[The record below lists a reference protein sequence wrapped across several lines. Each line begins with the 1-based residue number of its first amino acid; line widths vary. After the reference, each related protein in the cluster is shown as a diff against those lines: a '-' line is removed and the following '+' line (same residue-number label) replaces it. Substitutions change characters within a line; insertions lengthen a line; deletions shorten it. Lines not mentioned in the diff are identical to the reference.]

1 MSDLFLKN
9 NIRNNSNNF
18 TESSI
23 NLTNILGV
31 NNTVRPIN
39 NLPKINNTITESS
52 INLPN
57 ILGMN
62 SNNYV
67 GGNNSVTSSANLS
80 KINSNDVNH
89 LLSMLTSESNANTD
103 TNTLENRLKNML
115 PQNGG
120 ANGAEDTED
129 TVQLENRLTQMLN
142 QNGGANL
149 SENTEMLEQKINNI
163 LNNNQSGG
171 AVKSLLTLGALG
183 AAGTILNNMVNK
195 PSMTETSEFNA
206 SNIIGQNL
214 RPMNLKPINR
224 GNSSYSATSSE
235 MLPNL
240 NNLSDTSINSVF
252 TRSTVPP
259 IPKQNNFIPIT
270 TTTIDNNSPLLSAT
284 SSAMPNTNVQSATSS
299 ESGNSDA
306 RLNELLG
313 GNISDAR
320 LNELLGGNNPA
331 LIAFREIS
339 AMVAKKLNIP
349 NGPNAKKIAG
359 QLQRDTKEKNEGIT
373 HEKLVEAAKKQLE
386 SNLSKYEK
394 LV

>member
-9 NIRNNSNNF
+9 NIRNNSSNF

-31 NNTVRPIN
+31 NNTVRPTN

-52 INLPN
+52 MNLPN
-57 ILGMN
+57 ILGMSN

-67 GGNNSVTSSANLS
+67 GGNHSITSSANLS

-120 ANGAEDTED
+120 AGTED
-129 TVQLENRLTQMLN
+129 SENTAQLENRLTQMLN
-142 QNGGANL
+142 QNGGGDD
-149 SENTEMLEQKINNI
+149 ENTEMLESKINNI

-171 AVKSLLTLGALG
+171 AMKSLLTLGALG
-183 AAGTILNNMVNK
+183 AAGTVLHSMLNK
-195 PSMTETSEFNA
+195 PSMTETSEFSA
-206 SNIIGQNL
+206 SNVIGQASRPMNQRPMNL
-214 RPMNLKPINR
+214 RPMNRQMSR
-224 GNSSYSATSSE
+224 GYSATSSE
-235 MLPNL
+235 MLPNV

-259 IPKQNNFIPIT
+259 INNVPKQNNFIPIT
-270 TTTIDNNSPLLSAT
+270 TTTIDNNSDLSAT

-299 ESGNSDA
+299 AMGN
-306 RLNELLG
+306 N
-313 GNISDAR
+313 SDAR

-339 AMVAKKLNIP
+339 AMVAKKLGIS